1 MSSPESNQTKDNE
14 LEKILLQVE
23 RSLSDLQAR
32 YTQVKEDLQQR
43 SLLLERQQE
52 LKQQQEDKSTLEP
65 IKTQLHQLQKELE
78 ALEFDLESS
87 LLPNLF
93 WQVVRF
99 VGLGIV
105 IGWLL
110 K

>member
-1 MSSPESNQTKDNE
+1 MPSPESNETKDNE
-14 LEKILLQVE
+14 ILLQIE
-23 RSLSDLQAR
+23 RSLTDLQAR

-52 LKQQQEDKSTLEP
+52 LKQQQKDKSTLDP

-78 ALEFDLESS
+78 ALEFELESS
-87 LLPNLF
+87 LLPDLF

-110 K
+110 NR